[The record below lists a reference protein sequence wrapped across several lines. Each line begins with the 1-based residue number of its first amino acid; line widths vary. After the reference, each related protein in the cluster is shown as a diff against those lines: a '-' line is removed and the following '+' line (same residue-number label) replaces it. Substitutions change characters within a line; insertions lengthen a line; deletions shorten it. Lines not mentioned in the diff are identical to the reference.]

1 MEQVLIGGAI
11 CAYGRY
17 WKWFRRDADGCLG
30 VLIDALKASAT
41 CMWKVARANEGCNHA
56 PLKHLGIAPSSPCT
70 RMLNQPLMLIGGR
83 AQNMSTLAYL
93 QTFLD
98 GEREHVDTND
108 IYTFWRVATTLQ

>member
-1 MEQVLIGGAI
+1 LEQVLIGGAI

-41 CMWKVARANEGCNHA
+41 CILWKGARANESRNHA

-70 RMLNQPLMLIGGR
+70 RMPPMSIGGR
-83 AQNMSTLAYL
+83 AQNMGTLASL
-93 QTFLD
+93 QAFLD
-98 GEREHVDTND
+98 GERGEVDAND
-108 IYTFWRVATTLQ
+108 IYTFWRVATTLE

>member
-1 MEQVLIGGAI
+1 MI

-17 WKWFRRDADGCLG
+17 WKWFRLDADGCLG

-41 CMWKVARANEGCNHA
+41 CMWKVARANEGRNHA

-70 RMLNQPLMLIGGR
+70 RMLIGGR
-83 AQNMSTLAYL
+83 AQNMGTLASL

-98 GEREHVDTND
+98 GERGQVDTAPDTND